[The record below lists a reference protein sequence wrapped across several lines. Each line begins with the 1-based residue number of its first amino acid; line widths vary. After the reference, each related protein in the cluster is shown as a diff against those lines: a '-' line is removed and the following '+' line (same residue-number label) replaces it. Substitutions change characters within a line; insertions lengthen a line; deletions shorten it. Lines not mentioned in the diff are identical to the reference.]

1 MQTDLEQKVG
11 QNDFYYWEYYARQMA
26 FNNKEYCLCWEINP
40 PSIKV
45 SPSLLKDKSDPK
57 YTEIRINLQC
67 TNKKFTCS
75 KDFSK
80 TERELEVK
88 FKDFY
93 KGL

>member
-11 QNDFYYWEYYARQMA
+11 QHDFYYWEYYALQMA
-26 FNNKEYCLCWEINP
+26 FYNKEYCLCWENSP

-45 SPSLLKDKSDPK
+45 SPSLMTDKNDPK
-57 YTEIRINLQC
+57 YTEVRINLQC
-67 TNKKFTCS
+67 AKKKFTCTTN
-75 KDFSK
+75 FSK
-80 TERELEVK
+80 TERELEIK